1 MASTINAKSTGSG
14 SLESTAD
21 ASGQLALQA
30 NGSTIA
36 TISSTGLAVTGTI
49 TSNGVTTSPYTMKN
63 RIINGAMLIDQR
75 NAGTVLTCSAGANTY
90 TVDRWQVENS
100 TSSATC
106 TAQQVSGNA
115 NTSQGYSQS
124 LKLTVGT
131 TGSATAAQVINLVQK
146 IEGLN
151 VQDLAWGTANA
162 KSITVS
168 FWVYS
173 SLIGTYCST
182 IRNSNGRSYTVE
194 YSIPVANTWTQ
205 ITYTVPGDT
214 TTSLATD
221 NTFSLGLYFDLGS
234 GSNFNTTAG
243 AWQTGNYRRTTN
255 QVNWINTSAA
265 TFYLVGVQVEVG
277 SSATSFE
284 WRPFGMELALCQRY
298 YEKGFGINAVPASAN
313 ADYWNG
319 GGLGVV
325 AYQTNFLRTAS
336 VCYRVEKRATP
347 TVTLYNPSGLGTSGN
362 WAYYNGSWSALT
374 TSSIET
380 SGSSTNT
387 FNVRSTATGT
397 TGQTYII
404 NGGWTADAEL

>member
-1 MASTINAKSTGSG
+1 MASSIDASTSGAGGVITTADNSG
-14 SLESTAD
+14 SLD
-21 ASGQLALQA
+21 LKSG
-30 NGSTIA
+30 GTTIA
-36 TISSTGLAVTGTI
+36 TVSSTGLSLATGKTLSVGGVTG
-49 TSNGVTTSPYTMKN
+49 SPYTMKN

-90 TVDRWQVENS
+90 TIDRWQVENS

-124 LKLTVGT
+124 LRLIVGT

-146 IEGLN
+146 IEGFN

-205 ITYTVPGDT
+205 ITYTVAGDT

-265 TFYLVGVQVEVG
+265 TFYITGVQLEVG

-284 WRPFGMELALCQRY
+284 WRPYGMELRLCQRY
-298 YEKGFGINAVPASAN
+298 YETSGASAAWSGVTVSGSIYYAQNKFQVAKRTSSPSISNTN
-313 ADYWNG
+313 AGNVGFSTTASTANNMDNYGFLNYRTSNGAANG
-319 GGLGVV
+319 G
-325 AYQTNFLRTAS
+325 YFQDTW
-336 VCYRVEKRATP
+336 KAT
-347 TVTLYNPSGLGTSGN
+347 
-362 WAYYNGSWSALT
+362 
-374 TSSIET
+374 
-380 SGSSTNT
+380 
-387 FNVRSTATGT
+387 
-397 TGQTYII
+397 
-404 NGGWTADAEL
+404 DEL